1 MRPVRLIVAG
11 TALLI
16 VATLAGCGAS
26 GPTAPPVTP
35 ASIATPAG
43 SAERAAS
50 TGPAATSTPPDAAT
64 PPATATPAG
73 AWIVYMRSF
82 SEGPI
87 EGGAGI
93 RIVGTDGTGDDW
105 LFPDVKLPK
114 DGWQVHPDWSP
125 DGTRLAFAADDPVVA
140 PGAEFTRDLW
150 VGDADGSNARRV
162 FDCVAPCFV
171 ADDPAWSPDGRTLAF
186 VTWGGPNPATLSLLD
201 LEAGA
206 VTTIVTEQN
215 PSGFLWPRWSPD
227 GRRIVLEHQ
236 TWTGGADEQIVDST
250 IGIVDLDAKTPA
262 FTPLTTPEMWATYPD
277 WHPTGDLIV
286 FSSRPWREL
295 DEGPSNLYTITPDG
309 AGLAALTDF
318 GPGETRAVQPT
329 WLPDGSGV
337 IFTAVEP
344 VGAADPTMMAV
355 IDADGSGLRPATAS
369 GRLFGTHPRLRPTP

>member
-1 MRPVRLIVAG
+1 MRPVRVIALG
-11 TALLI
+11 TALL
-16 VATLAGCGAS
+16 VLAGCSAS
-26 GPTAPPVTP
+26 GPTASPVTP
-35 ASIATPAG
+35 GVAATPAASQNG
-43 SAERAAS
+43 AAP
-50 TGPAATSTPPDAAT
+50 TGPAATSTPPGGT
-64 PPATATPAG
+64 TSLMSTGGSPRGP
-73 AWIVYMRSF
+73 IVY
-82 SEGPI
+82 EGPI
-87 EGGAGI
+87 DGGQGI
-93 RIVGTDGTGDDW
+93 RIVGTDGTGDHW

-114 DGWQVHPDWSP
+114 GGWQVHPDWSP

-150 VGDADGSNARRV
+150 VGDADGANARRV

-201 LEAGA
+201 LGAGA

-236 TWTGGADEQIVDST
+236 TWTGGADEHIVDST
-250 IGIVDLDAKTPA
+250 FGIVDLDAKTPA

-277 WHPTGDLIV
+277 WHPARNLIV
-286 FSSRPWREL
+286 FSTRPWRDL
-295 DEGPSNLYTITPDG
+295 DDGPSNLYSITPDG

-344 VGAADPTMMAV
+344 FGSADPTMMAV
-355 IDADGSGLRPATAS
+355 IDADGSGLRPATALA
-369 GRLFGTHPRLRPTP
+369 GLFGTHPRLRPTP